1 MPPPPAPP
9 SPPTPPTTPPSGPP
23 VGIADLVVDLSPTT
37 VTVSNVGD
45 GSAGPF
51 AVRVGRAAFSVG
63 GLAAGGSTTLTW
75 ARACSEG
82 AVAATADPG
91 NAVPESD
98 EGNNSASA
106 SILC

>member
-9 SPPTPPTTPPSGPP
+9 TPPTPPTLPPSGPP
-23 VGIADLVVDLSPTT
+23 VGLADLVVDLSPAT

-45 GSAGPF
+45 GPAGAF

-63 GLAAGGSTTLTW
+63 GLAPGASASFTW
-75 ARACSEG
+75 ARSCSEG
-82 AVAATADPG
+82 TVAAAADPG
-91 NAVPESD
+91 NAVPEAN
-98 EGNNSASA
+98 EGNNGATV